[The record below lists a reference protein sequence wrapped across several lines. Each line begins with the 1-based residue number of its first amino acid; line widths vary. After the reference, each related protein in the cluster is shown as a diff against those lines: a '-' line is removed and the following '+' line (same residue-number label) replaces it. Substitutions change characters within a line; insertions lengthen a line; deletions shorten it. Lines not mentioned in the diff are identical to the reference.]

1 MAREFLLP
9 DIGSGL
15 QEGEIVAWNVK
26 VGDTV
31 TSDGVLCE
39 VETEKAVVEIPVPFG
54 GVVLALGAAEGESIT
69 VGEMLVVIGEGSEL
83 ETQVAPITN
92 EPTADATPS
101 ISAASESGAVEAA
114 GPDEAAPAGDVGLTT
129 RPRAMPLVRKLAKT
143 RGVDLSN
150 LVGTGV
156 GGRITRK
163 DVEDAARAVS
173 ESTVSPAAPPVAVS
187 AESERRPMSKMR
199 RTIATHMTAQWQ
211 QVPHITGN
219 TDADAGRFLAARRA
233 LGERINRKVPFDA
246 LIIAAVIPALKRFP
260 EMNATVDGADLVIH
274 HRYDIGIAVG
284 AEGGLMVPVVRNAD
298 RYGLAE
304 LTDVVADLAARA
316 LERKL
321 TPDEM
326 GGQTFTISNIGPVG
340 ADHATQI
347 IPAGTTAIASF
358 GRIRE
363 TAVVRNGQ
371 LAVGSMMAV
380 SGTFDHR
387 AVDGVPAMRF
397 LRTVVD
403 AIEEPALML
412 L

>member
-39 VETEKAVVEIPVPFG
+39 VETEKAVVEIPVPFD
-54 GVVLALGAAEGESIT
+54 GVVLALGAVEGESIA
-69 VGEMLVVIGEGSEL
+69 VGEMLVVIGEESEL
-83 ETQVAPITN
+83 GTQVV
-92 EPTADATPS
+92 PTTTDLSADAAPS
-101 ISAASESGAVEAA
+101 VDVGPESSGVAATR
-114 GPDEAAPAGDVGLTT
+114 PDEVAPVAGVALTT
-129 RPRAMPLVRKLAKT
+129 RPRAMPLVRKLAKA
-143 RGVDLSN
+143 RGVDLGDI
-150 LVGTGV
+150 VGTGV
-156 GGRITRK
+156 GGRITRS
-163 DVEDAARAVS
+163 DVEAATEGAPAA
-173 ESTVSPAAPPVAVS
+173 TASPEAPPVAVH

-199 RTIATHMTAQWQ
+199 RTIAAHMTAQWQ

-246 LIIAAVIPALKRFP
+246 LIIAAVIPALKQFP
-260 EMNATVDGADLVIH
+260 EMNATVDEADLVVH
-274 HRYDIGIAVG
+274 HRYDIGVAVG
-284 AEGGLMVPVVRNAD
+284 TEGGLMVPVVRDAD
-298 RYGLAE
+298 RYSLAD
-304 LTDVVADLAARA
+304 LIDVVADLAARA

-371 LAVGSMMAV
+371 LAVGSMMAI

-397 LRTVVD
+397 LRTVVA